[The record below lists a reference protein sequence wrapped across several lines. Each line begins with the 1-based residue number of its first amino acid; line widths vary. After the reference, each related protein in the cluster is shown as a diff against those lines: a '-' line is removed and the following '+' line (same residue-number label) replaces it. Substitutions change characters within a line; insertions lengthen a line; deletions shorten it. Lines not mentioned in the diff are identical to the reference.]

1 MIRKSHVMI
10 ASILLA
16 ATIVLSG
23 CIEIPPGGWWPPPS
37 PQIGVCDIKSA
48 SDFYYRNKPT
58 PVLITGSFYNPIED
72 GKGSIYVE
80 LLRYDTA
87 IRDWVNLGTIFT
99 KQDISMIQGEIIQL
113 SIDPW
118 VYTRTAVVT
127 TYLLQCMA
135 NHELYP
141 DLGSQVV
148 GDYMFTIWQSS
159 GALTGQATTAFQA
172 IRNGRAMFTRAEILI
187 TAYQAGQN
195 EEKILQPC
203 EHIVDLRGAKLGIM
217 TADQAISLAQSY
229 LDLADGKLNDAD
241 YAFNLKGPGLGDYKT
256 AFALA
261 KQAKADAELARKIV
275 ELTLNQIAGTECD
288 LI

>member
-1 MIRKSHVMI
+1 MIRKSHAI
-10 ASILLA
+10 LASILLA

-23 CIEIPPGGWWPPPS
+23 CSIPPWGGPWWPPPP
-37 PQIGVCDIKSA
+37 PQVGVCDIQSA
-48 SDFYYRNKPT
+48 ADFYYRNKPT

-72 GKGSIYVE
+72 GTVNIYVE

-87 IRDWVNLGTIFT
+87 IRNWVNLGTIFT
-99 KQDISMIQGEIIQL
+99 NEDVSIVQGGTIPFSFSWE
-113 SIDPW
+113 
-118 VYTRTAVVT
+118 YTRTAVVT
-127 TYLLQCMA
+127 TYELQCTA
-135 NHELYP
+135 NHELHL
-141 DLGSQVV
+141 DDGTQVV
-148 GDYMFTIWQSS
+148 GGYMFTIWQSS

-203 EHIVDLRGAKLGIM
+203 EHIVDLRGAKLGKM